1 MIKIVTETIMTIF
14 KLDGKVDASM
24 LVELPTAPR
33 FGDEVVDGITDGWKV
48 GPLVGWKVKGTDS
61 DGLMVPLL
69 GTKEG
74 NFVGWCDG
82 ITLGK

>member
-48 GPLVGWKVKGTDS
+48 GPLVG
-61 DGLMVPLL
+61 
-69 GTKEG
+69 
-74 NFVGWCDG
+74 
-82 ITLGK
+82 